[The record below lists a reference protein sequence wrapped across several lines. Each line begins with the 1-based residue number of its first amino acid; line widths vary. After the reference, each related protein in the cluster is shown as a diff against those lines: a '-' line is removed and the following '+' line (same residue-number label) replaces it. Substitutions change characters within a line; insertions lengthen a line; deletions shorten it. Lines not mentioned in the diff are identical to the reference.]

1 MRTVAGEGGRI
12 MSTID
17 HKARA
22 NRALEVARE
31 LCSATDA
38 LIGQGEA
45 TLALVSAT
53 EKQTAVLTLIF
64 SAMQTGM
71 TNHQRAELNE
81 AMTA

>member
-1 MRTVAGEGGRI
+1 M
-12 MSTID
+12 TID

-31 LCSATDA
+31 DFSPTDV
-38 LIGQGEA
+38 LIGQVEA
-45 TLALVSAT
+45 ILALVDAT
-53 EKQTAVLTLIF
+53 EKQTAVLSMIF

-71 TNHQRAELNE
+71 TNHQRAELNQ